1 MTTRTK
7 SEYRGDDRLL
17 FGIILGVL
25 AFWLFAQTTLN
36 IAPTM
41 AADLDMA
48 TNVMNIA
55 VSITALFSGIF
66 IVVVGGLADRL
77 GRVKIVMW
85 GFGLGIAGSLLV
97 GVAPLGNLAG
107 PLLMLGRVF
116 QGLSAAFIMPA
127 SLALVKAYW
136 DGAARQRAISLW
148 SMGSWGGSGFAA
160 LFGGLMA
167 ENVGWRYIFFASAL
181 VSLAGMLMVR
191 GTPESR
197 AATQGGFKFDT
208 TGVLTFMVTMVALQV
223 VVTQGS
229 RMGWTSPTTLGL
241 AATALA
247 FGVLFFRTESKA
259 PNAFVNFRLFRNST
273 YTGATLSNLLLNGVA
288 GMQLVSMTLVQLG
301 GGLSAQQAGMLT
313 LGYAIAIVAFIR
325 VGEKLLQKFGARAPM
340 IWGSLIVGLSIA
352 LLLPTNLL
360 LGQYKVLA
368 VIAYTLFGVGLAFY
382 ATPSTD
388 AALSSLPDDQ
398 AGSGSGIYK
407 MASSLGASF
416 GVAISAAIFTA
427 LSAEDESFHWLDGVI
442 TFAGRQDNLALRE
455 AAIVALG
462 FNLLMVAAAIASIVL
477 TVPKGRPAATT
488 LNPAP
493 LVTGSPPLRSSRD
506 ASDLV
511 SMRERRAR
519 DPEDRVVEPSDRKGV
534 REKMFDKTGA
544 DSFPA
549 SDPPSSIPDPEEDP
563 F

>member
-1 MTTRTK
+1 
-7 SEYRGDDRLL
+7 LL
-17 FGIILGVL
+17 FGIIFGVL

-41 AADLDMA
+41 AADLGVA
-48 TNVMNIA
+48 TDAMNIA
-55 VSITALFSGIF
+55 VSIAALFSGIF
-66 IVVVGGLADRL
+66 IVVAGGLADRL
-77 GRVKIVMW
+77 GRVKFVMW
-85 GFGLGIAGSLLV
+85 GFALGIAGSLMV
-97 GVAPLGNLAG
+97 GFAPPGSLAG
-107 PLLMLGRVF
+107 PLLMSGRVL

-136 DGAARQRAISLW
+136 DGAGRQRAVSLW

-167 ENVGWRYIFFASAL
+167 ENVGWRYIFFVSAV
-181 VSLAGMLMVR
+181 VSFAGMLMVR

-197 AATQGGFKFDT
+197 AAAQAGFKFDT
-208 TGVLTFMVTMVALQV
+208 TGVLTFTVTMVALQV
-223 VVTQGS
+223 MVTQGS
-229 RMGWTSPTTLGL
+229 RMGWTSPVTLGL
-241 AATALA
+241 AAAALA
-247 FGVLFFRTESKA
+247 FGVVFFRTQSHA
-259 PNAFVNFRLFRNST
+259 PHAFVDFKLFRNST
-273 YTGATLSNLLLNGVA
+273 YTGATLSNLLLNAVA

-313 LGYAIAIVAFIR
+313 LGYAVAIVAFIR
-325 VGEKLLQKFGARAPM
+325 VGERLLQRFGARAPM

-352 LLLPTNLL
+352 LLMPTNLL

-427 LSAEDESFHWLDGVI
+427 LSARDEPFQWLDGVI
-442 TFAGRQDNLALRE
+442 TFSGRQDNLALRE
-455 AAIVALG
+455 AAVVALG

-477 TVPKGRPAATT
+477 TVPKERPAPRTAD
-488 LNPAP
+488 PAP
-493 LVTGSPPLRSSRD
+493 AEPRPPQLRFPMNSALL
-506 ASDLV
+506 AST
-511 SMRERRAR
+511 RGPRAR
-519 DPEDRVVEPSDRKGV
+519 DPEDRVVEPSDREGV
-534 REKMFDKTGA
+534 REKMFDKTVA

-549 SDPPSSIPDPEEDP
+549 SDPPSSIPDPEEDS